1 MKTIQRENER
11 WKKVDSL
18 EDVFFYSLYN
28 FKAYWIAGEVNDRVA
43 KMIKRELSINVHRY
57 KIEINGDSMKHFF
70 YRHFSE
76 TIAGQRNI
84 RVDDIKKVLDVI
96 NRTNDI
102 RLGNEENRILFKT
115 RFPNG
120 LFHFVVEV
128 DNKRKIML
136 GKAFWIKT

>member
-1 MKTIQRENER
+1 MRTIKRENER
-11 WKKVDSL
+11 WKKVDTL
-18 EDVFFYSLYN
+18 EDVFFYTLYN

-43 KMIKRELSINVHRY
+43 KKIKRELAINVHRY

-76 TIAGQRNI
+76 KTHGQRDI
-84 RVDDIKKVLDVI
+84 RVEDIKKVLDVV
-96 NRTNDI
+96 NQTNDI
-102 RLGNEENRILFKT
+102 KLGNGANRILFKT

-120 LFHFVVEV
+120 LFHFVVEI
-128 DNKRKIML
+128 DNKRKLML